1 MAKTASKTRPRS
13 TVVVTAP
20 DPPARNW
27 MWILWPGIALV
38 AALAVFAPALKGTFV
53 FDDFNLPF
61 ANPQAGQLPARFWIG
76 GVRPVLMAT
85 YWMNFLMSGT
95 SPFGYHLFNVLMH
108 VATSAIMFFIYD
120 RLFAIANPAVPAA
133 ADRKWF
139 AFAGAALFL
148 LHPIQTEAVD
158 YIAGRSEL
166 VSGFFFFAAWLV
178 FLRNFERDTTFVLTL
193 KIAVLSGLAVLGKE
207 SAISLPGLLL
217 LTDFY
222 FSKQPIVK
230 QLLGRLK
237 LYAVFLLGGAGAA
250 ILILRSLTSGTAAG
264 FQSGVSP
271 FDYALTQCRVILTYV
286 RLFILPFGQNG
297 DWQLPFYHSFTDGAA
312 AGYVIVLL
320 AALAVTVWLYK
331 RDRVVSFGLAAFF
344 LMLAPTSSFVPVADA
359 LAERR
364 MYLPIAGL
372 IFAVLGVVAR
382 MRLTPATRWAG
393 AIAALLVFS
402 TLSYNRSVAWA
413 SDLSL
418 WTDSVQRNPDG
429 FRAHYGLGSAMLA
442 RGDCAGAVGQF
453 SKARSLPGPTQ
464 GVSRNQVLWN
474 LAEAYQCSKQP
485 TEALAAYRSF
495 AAVQP
500 TSAAYRQIGFVE
512 ASLGHSDAAMTAFAQ
527 ALALDPN
534 DAAAYTYRGLART
547 ALNDLDGAESD
558 LHRALELDP
567 GNQMAVHGLAT
578 VASQR

>member
-1 MAKTASKTRPRS
+1 MAKTASKSRART
-13 TVVVTAP
+13 TVVVAP
-20 DPPARNW
+20 PEPAARNW
-27 MWILWPGIALV
+27 MWILCPGIALV
-38 AALAVFAPALKGTFV
+38 VAVAVFAPALKGTFV

-61 ANPQAGQLPARFWIG
+61 ANPQAGQMPARFWIG

-95 SPFGYHLFNVLMH
+95 SPFGYHLFNVLIH

-120 RLFAIANPAVPAA
+120 RLFAIAKPAVPLAA
-133 ADRKWF
+133 ERKWF
-139 AFAGAALFL
+139 AFAGAAVFL
-148 LHPIQTEAVD
+148 LHPLQTEAID

-178 FLRNFERDTTFVLTL
+178 FLRNFEKDATFVLTL

-230 QLLGRLK
+230 QLRSRIK
-237 LYAVFLLGGAGAA
+237 LYSVFLLGGLGAA
-250 ILILRSLTSGTAAG
+250 ILILRSLTGATAAG
-264 FQSGVSP
+264 FQSGASP
-271 FDYALTQCRVILTYV
+271 FEYALTQCRVILTYI

-297 DWQLPFYHSFTDGAA
+297 DWQLPFYHSFTDGGAA
-312 AGYVIVLL
+312 VYAIALLL
-320 AALAVTVWLYK
+320 ALAATVWLYQ
-331 RDRVVSFGLAAFF
+331 RDRVISFGLAAFF

-364 MYLPIAGL
+364 MYLPLAGL
-372 IFAVLGVVAR
+372 IFAVLGAVAR
-382 MRLTPATRWAG
+382 MRLTPAARWAG
-393 AIAALLVFS
+393 AIAALLILS
-402 TLSYNRSVAWA
+402 ALSYNRSVAWA
-413 SDLSL
+413 SDLTL
-418 WTDSVQRNPDG
+418 WSDSVQRNPDG

-442 RGDCAGAVGQF
+442 RGDCADAVGQL
-453 SKARSLPGPTQ
+453 SKARSMPGPTQ
-464 GVSRNQVLWN
+464 GVSRNQLVWN

-485 TEALAAYRSF
+485 TEALAAYQSY

-500 TSAAYRQIGFVE
+500 TSAAYHQIGFVE
-512 ASLGHSDAAMTAFAQ
+512 ASLGHSDAAMAAFAQ

-534 DAAAYTYRGLART
+534 DATAYTYRGLARI

-558 LHRALELDP
+558 LHRAIELDP
-567 GNQMAVHGLAT
+567 GNQMAVQGLAT
-578 VASQR
+578 VASRR